1 MNTNQINSINKQ
13 TKTKSPCLKI
23 IPLGGLHE
31 IGKNTCVFEYGNDII
46 LIDGGLAFPSDG
58 MHGVNVVM
66 PDTTYL
72 QSNLNRFR
80 GMIVTHGH
88 EDHIGGI
95 SHHLKKFK
103 IPVIYGPPLAM
114 SMLKG
119 KMEEA
124 GVADRTTLQSIE
136 PRQVVRLGQNFSI
149 EFIRNTHSIGDS
161 FSLALTTPVGVIF
174 FTGDFKFDHLPPDKK
189 HADIERM
196 AYYGEKGVLCLLAD
210 STNSEVKGFVP
221 SEISVFPNLDRI
233 ISEAKGRVMLTTFA
247 SSTHRVAMV
256 IELAMKHGRKIG
268 LMGRSMLNVVGK
280 CRELGYIK
288 CPDDLFFPIKSIR
301 DLPDRETLLLM
312 TGSQGE
318 VMAALSRIGRDEH
331 PHVKLKTTDTVI
343 FSSSPIPGNTISVA
357 HSIDKL
363 IKLGANVIYGK
374 EHGIH
379 VSGHGCRDDQRLMLA
394 LIKPKFFVP
403 VHGEYRMQVLHGKT
417 AVSMGV
423 DSNNV
428 LILDNGD
435 TIELRPDSMI
445 QGDPV
450 KSGIEMLDNTRT
462 CVVDAR
468 ALKERQQLADDGIV
482 TVLAPIST
490 DGNMVAPP
498 RVSLRGVVISADPR
512 KMSMWTEREI
522 SWVLQNRWKQL
533 SRQTSPNNFEV
544 DWIGV
549 QREIESGLSRRM
561 RRELQVEP
569 LILCLAQPAPSGT
582 RAYQPKLVDDEKP
595 QARNKHYPNIN
606 NQKGNPNQNNYR
618 NNPSTKNPQQIGNKQ
633 YEKNSMKVPSEKTEE
648 VSPGRTRRRRSAVT
662 S

>member
-1 MNTNQINSINKQ
+1 
-13 TKTKSPCLKI
+13 
-23 IPLGGLHE
+23 
-31 IGKNTCVFEYGNDII
+31 
-46 LIDGGLAFPSDG
+46 
-58 MHGVNVVM
+58 
-66 PDTTYL
+66 
-72 QSNLNRFR
+72 
-80 GMIVTHGH
+80 
-88 EDHIGGI
+88 
-95 SHHLKKFK
+95 
-103 IPVIYGPPLAM
+103 
-114 SMLKG
+114 
-119 KMEEA
+119 
-124 GVADRTTLQSIE
+124 
-136 PRQVVRLGQNFSI
+136 
-149 EFIRNTHSIGDS
+149 
-161 FSLALTTPVGVIF
+161 
-174 FTGDFKFDHLPPDKK
+174 
-189 HADIERM
+189 
-196 AYYGEKGVLCLLAD
+196 
-210 STNSEVKGFVP
+210 
-221 SEISVFPNLDRI
+221 
-233 ISEAKGRVMLTTFA
+233 MLTTFA

-357 HSIDKL
+357 HSIDRL

-435 TIELRPDSMI
+435 TIELRADSMI

-606 NQKGNPNQNNYR
+606 NQKGNSNQNNYR
-618 NNPSTKNPQQIGNKQ
+618 NNPSTKNPQQISNKQ

>member
-1 MNTNQINSINKQ
+1 MMNTNQIKSGNKLSQKQ
-13 TKTKSPCLKI
+13 TNSPCLKI

-31 IGKNTCVFEYGNDII
+31 IGKNTCVFEYGDDII
-46 LIDGGLAFPSDG
+46 LIDGGLAFPTDG

-72 QSNLNRFR
+72 QSNLHRFR
-80 GMIVTHGH
+80 GMVVTHGH

-95 SHHLKKFK
+95 SHHLKKFQ
-103 IPVIYGPPLAM
+103 IPVIYGPPLAI

-124 GVADRTTLQSIE
+124 GVADRTTLQTVE
-136 PRQVVRLGQNFSI
+136 PRQVIKLGQNFSI

-161 FSLALTTPVGVIF
+161 FSLALTTPVGIVF

-196 AYYGEKGVLCLLAD
+196 AHYGEQGVLCLLSD

-233 ISEAKGRVMLTTFA
+233 IGEAKGRVMLTTFA

-357 HSIDKL
+357 HSIDRL

-394 LIKPKFFVP
+394 LIKPRFFVP

-423 DSNNV
+423 DPNNI

-435 TIELRPDSMI
+435 TIELRADSMI

-482 TVLAPIST
+482 TVLAPISI

-533 SRQTSPNNFEV
+533 SRQTSPNNVEV

-595 QARNKHYPNIN
+595 QFRNKHYPNITKQN
-606 NQKGNPNQNNYR
+606 TNSSQNNS
-618 NNPSTKNPQQIGNKQ
+618 STKNSNQSNKNRIENNSVNIPL
-633 YEKNSMKVPSEKTEE
+633 EKDDGSS
-648 VSPGRTRRRRSAVT
+648 GRTRRRRSAVT

>member
-1 MNTNQINSINKQ
+1 MMNTNQIKSGNKLSQKQ
-13 TKTKSPCLKI
+13 TNSPCLKI

-31 IGKNTCVFEYGNDII
+31 IGKNTCVFEYGDDII
-46 LIDGGLAFPSDG
+46 LIDGGLAFPTDG

-72 QSNLNRFR
+72 QSNLHRFR
-80 GMIVTHGH
+80 GMVVTHGH

-95 SHHLKKFK
+95 SHHLKKFQ
-103 IPVIYGPPLAM
+103 IPVIYGPPLAI

-124 GVADRTTLQSIE
+124 GVADRTTLQTVE
-136 PRQVVRLGQNFSI
+136 PRQVIKLGQNFSI

-161 FSLALTTPVGVIF
+161 FSLALTTPVGIVF

-196 AYYGEKGVLCLLAD
+196 AHYGEQGVLCLLSD

-233 ISEAKGRVMLTTFA
+233 IGEAKGRVMLTTFA

-357 HSIDKL
+357 HSIDRL

-394 LIKPKFFVP
+394 LIKPRFFVP

-423 DSNNV
+423 DPNNI

-435 TIELRPDSMI
+435 TIELRADSMI

-482 TVLAPIST
+482 TVLAPISI

-533 SRQTSPNNFEV
+533 SRQTSPNNVEV

-595 QARNKHYPNIN
+595 QFRNKHYPNIN
-606 NQKGNPNQNNYR
+606 KQNTNSSQNNS
-618 NNPSTKNPQQIGNKQ
+618 STKNSNQSNKNRIENNSVNIPL
-633 YEKNSMKVPSEKTEE
+633 EKDDGSS
-648 VSPGRTRRRRSAVT
+648 GRTRRRRSAVT